1 MKEGVDKLGAV
12 LEGLAKLPGD
22 QCWGLARTDH
32 QRHGIHAACQLEA
45 GALIPA
51 ARLLLAEGFFLEDVS
66 AADLSEGVLLS
77 YHFDLYDA
85 CRRVV
90 LRLLV
95 PRERLTAPSLAGVY
109 TGADWHEREIFD
121 FFGVIFTEHPNLKP
135 LLLPDDLDQRP
146 LNKRPE
152 ERRSLYAL
160 LPQEQLVRSKP

>member
-1 MKEGVDKLGAV
+1 V
-12 LEGLAKLPGD
+12 LERLAQLPGD
-22 QCWGLARTDH
+22 QCRGLARTDH

-45 GALIPA
+45 AALIPA

-77 YHFDLYDA
+77 YHFDLFDV

-95 PRERLTAPSLAGVY
+95 PHERLTAPSLAGVY

-121 FFGVIFTEHPNLKP
+121 FYGVVFTDHPNLKP
-135 LLLPDDLDQRP
+135 LLLPDDMDQRP
-146 LNKRPE
+146 LLKRPE

-160 LPQEQLVRSKP
+160 LPQEQWVRGKP